1 MKTAV
6 PLSRANRLINP
17 GPVVLLT
24 ARYKDRINVMPAAWA
39 VPLSKNPPLVG
50 VAVHPA
56 RYTHRLIEHSREFAL
71 NVPGRGLAEA
81 VVELG
86 SVSGHKVADKFALVG
101 LTLAEPEA
109 TTAPLIEDCLAWLEC
124 AVVDTLDAGDHTL
137 FVGEVLAARAEQ
149 EAFGSAWLL
158 PEDRMMKPL
167 HHLGSNL
174 FAVLDESF
182 EIG

>member
-1 MKTAV
+1 MKIEV
-6 PLSRANRLINP
+6 PLNRANRLINP

-24 ARYKDRINVMPAAWA
+24 ARHKDRINVMPAAWA

-56 RYTHRLIEHSREFAL
+56 RYTHELIEQSQQFAL
-71 NVPGRGLAEA
+71 NVPGRALAET
-81 VVELG
+81 VVQLG
-86 SVSGHKVADKFALVG
+86 SVSGHEVADKFALAG

-124 AVVDTLDAGDHTL
+124 VVVDAFDVGDHTL
-137 FVGEVLAARAEQ
+137 FVGEVLVARAEQ
-149 EAFGSAWLL
+149 RAFGSTWLL
-158 PEDRMMKPL
+158 SKDHIMRPL

-174 FAVLDESF
+174 FAVLEEAF

>member
-1 MKTAV
+1 MKIEV
-6 PLSRANRLINP
+6 PLNRANRLINP

-24 ARYKDRINVMPAAWA
+24 ARHKDRINVMSAAWA

-56 RYTHRLIEHSREFAL
+56 RYTHELIEQSQQFAL
-71 NVPGRGLAEA
+71 NVPGRALAET
-81 VVELG
+81 VVQLG
-86 SVSGHKVADKFALVG
+86 SVSGHEVADKFALAG

-124 AVVDTLDAGDHTL
+124 VVVDAFDVGDHTL
-137 FVGEVLAARAEQ
+137 FVGEVLVARAEQ
-149 EAFGSAWLL
+149 RAFGSTWLL
-158 PEDRMMKPL
+158 SKDHIMRPL

-174 FAVLDESF
+174 FAVLEEAF